1 MTSTS
6 TPLPAGQVGTN
17 AGEAPIEA
25 VPVDGA
31 PPASAEVAEQNT
43 MLLIVLPVVLLVVG
57 TLLYLVKRRPAGAT
71 GEASGGERGGLVLM
85 AVGAGLT
92 GLMLLY
98 LMLGN

>member
-1 MTSTS
+1 MTSTTS
-6 TPLPAGQVGTN
+6 LLLSSQVGTN
-17 AGEAPIEA
+17 AGEAPIES
-25 VPVDGA
+25 VPVDGT

-57 TLLYLVKRRPAGAT
+57 TLLYLVKRRPPGAD
-71 GEASGGERGGLVLM
+71 GPAAGGERGGLILM